1 MTRIMNHSKWAS
13 DQSQIKLL
21 IALDNPAPAPAPCP
35 CPDQVLAVSPG
46 RAELTLPPESW
57 GRM

>member
-21 IALDNPAPAPAPCP
+21 IALDNPAPAPAPVLTRSWP
-35 CPDQVLAVSPG
+35 LVQVEPS
-46 RAELTLPPESW
+46 
-57 GRM
+57 